1 MFSDSLFEVFPVRGH
16 LAVQRDYTVNL
27 VNYVI
32 YLFFSVIIIEAEFN
46 LYSSY
51 FSYPSGSEY
60 FQGRRSHAVATQPP
74 NKLSQPPGSEYFQVK
89 RGSAVA
95 TRPHN
100 KLSQPPGGEYFLGK
114 GRIAVADVP
123 GSFPGIHSNAIPCS
137 SARIFVNF
145 DEKPCNVRSPL
156 VKYYLCVSTN
166 SVFREQKAQ

>member
-1 MFSDSLFEVFPVRGH
+1 MNPHVFLRQILSLLRLPFRHSCELLCYF
-16 LAVQRDYTVNL
+16 
-27 VNYVI
+27 
-32 YLFFSVIIIEAEFN
+32 IIIEAEFN

-60 FQGRRSHAVATQPP
+60 FQGRRSHAVASQPP
-74 NKLSQPPGSEYFQVK
+74 NKLSQPPGSEYFQEK
-89 RGSAVA
+89 SSHAVA
-95 TRPHN
+95 TRPPS
-100 KLSQPPGGEYFLGK
+100 KLSQPPGGEYFK
-114 GRIAVADVP
+114 RIRHNAVADAP
-123 GSFPGIHSNAIPCS
+123 ESFPGIHSNAIPCS